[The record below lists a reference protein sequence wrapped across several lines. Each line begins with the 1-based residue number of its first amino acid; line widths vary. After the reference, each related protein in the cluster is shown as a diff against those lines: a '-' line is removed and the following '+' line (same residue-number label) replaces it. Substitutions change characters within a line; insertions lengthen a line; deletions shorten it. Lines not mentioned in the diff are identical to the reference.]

1 MSNIIILRKNKSR
14 VIMALFKTDE
24 ERKIEE
30 EEKLKEAERKI
41 LKWGEFHG
49 KVGHIHQGLSYAG
62 VWGVRN
68 NGKIKFKP
76 TIIKI
81 HDTKL
86 LIQRNKMIVEFS
98 NIKEIFQEYD
108 YEVILILNNDDGI
121 PLQARNS
128 GASGR
133 RELKAFLNILNKL
146 IEENKTNTNT
156 TESNINNTVNSE
168 DKFEKLIKLGE
179 MYDKGL
185 LTDEEFASLKQE
197 LLSGNNQDATNTLE
211 EVEPLENTCVNCSAE
226 ISPDDAFCSEC
237 GTKINKN

>member
-1 MSNIIILRKNKSR
+1 
-14 VIMALFKTDE
+14 
-24 ERKIEE
+24 
-30 EEKLKEAERKI
+30 
-41 LKWGEFHG
+41 
-49 KVGHIHQGLSYAG
+49 
-62 VWGVRN
+62 
-68 NGKIKFKP
+68 
-76 TIIKI
+76 
-81 HDTKL
+81 
-86 LIQRNKMIVEFS
+86 MIVEFS

-197 LLSGNNQDATNTLE
+197 LLSGNNQDATNTFE
-211 EVEPLENTCVNCSAE
+211 EFEPLENICVYCGAE

-237 GTKINKN
+237 GTEINKN